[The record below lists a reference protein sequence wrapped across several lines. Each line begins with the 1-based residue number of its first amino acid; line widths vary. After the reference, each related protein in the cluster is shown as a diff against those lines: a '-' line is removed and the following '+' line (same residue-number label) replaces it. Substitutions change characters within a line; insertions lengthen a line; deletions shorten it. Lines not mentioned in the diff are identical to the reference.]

1 MLRSSKESTD
11 GACMRLARCLSPL
24 SSEVQSE
31 AQKVQSEAQ
40 KVQSEA
46 QKVRFK
52 AQKVQSEAQ
61 KVRFKAPS
69 GLQKP
74 CRTGL

>member
-24 SSEVQSE
+24 SSE
-31 AQKVQSEAQ
+31 VQSEAQ